1 MGKYFERHLIKEY
14 ICMAKKKHMKR
25 RSRLLIRKTKISTMR
40 YHYQKPIQLQINTKQ
55 QTKDRLKPTA
65 SGQWIRIVSGG

>member
-1 MGKYFERHLIKEY
+1 MELKDYWDDSFINN
-14 ICMAKKKHMKR
+14 
-25 RSRLLIRKTKISTMR
+25 SSLLFHFLVKWLAALSTMR

-65 SGQWIRIVSGG
+65 LGQWIRIVSGG